1 MPSLL
6 VQGERHLRAC
16 QALTD
21 ATDPYLGYLT
31 LPGGGHF
38 SVRERT
44 PVKESYPAL
53 AVEAVKEFKD
63 LLLDGRDEWVA
74 MARSW
79 GTILAT
85 LHAHA
90 PHDFDAKMV
99 SGALRRR

>member
-1 MPSLL
+1 

-21 ATDPYLGYLT
+21 ATDPYLGYLA
-31 LPGGGHF
+31 LEGQGHF

-53 AVEAVKEFKD
+53 AEEAVKKFKD
-63 LLLDGRDEWVA
+63 LLLDDKDTWLH

-90 PHDFDAKMV
+90 PHDFDSKMV
-99 SGALRRR
+99 SGGKKKK